1 MKHHTAAPQDNAAAR
16 IYLAHAASR
25 VQKPYIRRNDG
36 TDLDGRVGMQW
47 ASSDD
52 QRTVRS
58 ASSTHIGM
66 QHHTRNTWIPFK
78 PVCRR
83 AR

>member
-36 TDLDGRVGMQW
+36 TDLDGRVDMQ
-47 ASSDD
+47 
-52 QRTVRS
+52 
-58 ASSTHIGM
+58 
-66 QHHTRNTWIPFK
+66 
-78 PVCRR
+78 
-83 AR
+83 